1 MAEMSK
7 SDYMDK
13 TNPSSSDCVGLSVLA
28 LGYGCVFL
36 CTVAKAVKAF
46 RLPRSESLLR
56 VKIFY
61 ALISMIAAL
70 RAIWLLDFAF
80 DFDRETYAYLN
91 IAPNSLLS
99 LLGST
104 FSYFW

>member
-13 TNPSSSDCVGLSVLA
+13 ASPSSSDCVGLSVLA
-28 LGYGCVFL
+28 LGYGCAFL
-36 CTVAKAVKAF
+36 CTVAKAVKAC
-46 RLPRSESLLR
+46 RMPRSESLLR